1 MPQRKRASLLTQ
13 KRVAVV
19 VNPYSAQRRWERNPK
34 LRQYLHRKFPG
45 RVFDQTGDKAEMIA
59 QVKRLSQEND
69 IIIALGGDGTL
80 ADVMQGIFEA
90 GREKDILLGII
101 PFGSGNALRKSLL
114 IPKALKKALK
124 LLSRGEP
131 HWIDLIDLGGKV
143 ASFLS
148 IGATGKVT
156 HRKSQI
162 KIPGL
167 VGHLL
172 AATMVLA
179 QPRDPMEIE
188 LFDGKD
194 DKGRPFAYKKLNLK
208 LFDCIINKT
217 NHFGYSWV
225 IAPKARIDDGFLDV
239 TLFDI
244 RAYNYLLGFPL
255 IYLGHY
261 QKLLKHFK
269 ARRVVVRGAELHVQY
284 NGEILDKRRELEL
297 KVLPKALRIIG
308 PPRPPRRGQVLT
320 SNKIAQPPD
329 SI

>member
-1 MPQRKRASLLTQ
+1 MPLRDRPSLLAQ

-19 VNPYSAQRRWERNPK
+19 VNPYSAQRKWERNPK

-45 RVFDQTGDKAEMIA
+45 RVFDQTGDKAAMIQ
-59 QVKRLSQEND
+59 QVKSLSLEND
-69 IIIALGGDGTL
+69 VIIALGGDGTL

-90 GREKDILLGII
+90 GREKDVLLGIV

-131 HWIDLIDLGGKV
+131 RWIDLIDLGGRV

-156 HRKSQI
+156 HRKSQT

-172 AATMVLA
+172 AASILLV

-188 LFDGKD
+188 LFDGLD
-194 DKGRPFAYKKLNLK
+194 DKGHPFAYKKLNLK

-217 NHFGYSWV
+217 NYFGYSWV

-239 TLFDI
+239 TLFNI

-261 QKLLKHFK
+261 QKVLKHFK
-269 ARRVVVRGAELHVQY
+269 ARRAIVRGQTLHIQY
-284 NGEILDKRRELEL
+284 NGEILDKREKLEL

-308 PPRPPRRGQVLT
+308 PPYRSPVPTFVKRDKT
-320 SNKIAQPPD
+320 P
-329 SI
+329 